1 MSKNFNLP
9 AQKIPDSKKTKKWF
23 KENIDA
29 IDSNGFFLEEGVR
42 ASYKNRRINYDLYN
56 GKLDMNDLVR
66 TVNPNELKGLN
77 LEQKIQHYPIAVP
90 RLNVLI
96 GEELKRRFDYK
107 IILTNPDSV
116 SIKEEEKLAL
126 YMQSVQEFL
135 TNNYKEEELEKKM
148 MDLQDYM
155 DHDWQDHREIVANKI
170 LRHLFQELK
179 LKHEFND
186 GFKDVLL
193 AGEEYYMAD
202 IVSGDPVLRR
212 VDTEKVY
219 WLRSGF
225 SNRIEDSDLIVIDEY
240 WSPGR
245 IVDTYHDVLTNGE
258 MDTIQR
264 GITEGGGSSSNNPFR
279 GTQEPDFVLA
289 ETNEEANII
298 NGLIE
303 SATHGNTLNRS
314 MDNHGNI
321 RVLKVLWR
329 SWRRVKKVKYFDEQ
343 GDEQFEY
350 FPDSYK
356 VDETKGESASY
367 IWINEWLEA
376 TKIAEDIY
384 VNLRPKPVQYHKLN
398 NPSYCHPGIVGRT
411 YSTSKFTTVSLMD
424 RLKHYQ
430 YLYDTFFD
438 RLNKLLS
445 NHRGKVLVMDFSIIP
460 DGWEPEQWFAY
471 LANMN
476 IAVKD
481 SFKEGAKGAATGKLA
496 GNLGRGGDHSY
507 IDLDQ
512 SNAIQHYIG
521 LLEFIKQQMSEISGV
536 SDQRLGQIEN
546 RETIGGVE
554 RSITQSSHITE
565 WYFSQHEDV
574 KLDALALL
582 LDTAKIAYK
591 GKNKKVQYILDD
603 LNIQMLNIDGDD
615 VASHEYGIVA
625 TTNSR
630 SQEMER
636 TIMEGAYALMQRG
649 EMQLSTLMDIFNS
662 NSIADKRRKI
672 ETKEK
677 QKAENE
683 SKQFE
688 QQQAEIAQAREQ
700 AMQLEMAKLKLEDT
714 KNIRDNETKLM
725 IAGMNADELAD
736 AIAEGKLSLDQDKL
750 TESQRQFDEKMML
763 DNDQF
768 NRKLE
773 VEKMKA
779 QKSKTSN

>member
-1 MSKNFNLP
+1 M
-9 AQKIPDSKKTKKWF
+9 
-23 KENIDA
+23 
-29 IDSNGFFLEEGVR
+29 
-42 ASYKNRRINYDLYN
+42 
-56 GKLDMNDLVR
+56 
-66 TVNPNELKGLN
+66 
-77 LEQKIQHYPIAVP
+77 
-90 RLNVLI
+90 
-96 GEELKRRFDYK
+96 
-107 IILTNPDSV
+107 
-116 SIKEEEKLAL
+116 
-126 YMQSVQEFL
+126 
-135 TNNYKEEELEKKM
+135 
-148 MDLQDYM
+148 
-155 DHDWQDHREIVANKI
+155 
-170 LRHLFQELK
+170 
-179 LKHEFND
+179 
-186 GFKDVLL
+186 
-193 AGEEYYMAD
+193 
-202 IVSGDPVLRR
+202 
-212 VDTEKVY
+212 
-219 WLRSGF
+219 
-225 SNRIEDSDLIVIDEY
+225 
-240 WSPGR
+240 
-245 IVDTYHDVLTNGE
+245 
-258 MDTIQR
+258 
-264 GITEGGGSSSNNPFR
+264 
-279 GTQEPDFVLA
+279 
-289 ETNEEANII
+289 
-298 NGLIE
+298 
-303 SATHGNTLNRS
+303 
-314 MDNHGNI
+314 
-321 RVLKVLWR
+321 
-329 SWRRVKKVKYFDEQ
+329 
-343 GDEQFEY
+343 
-350 FPDSYK
+350 
-356 VDETKGESASY
+356 
-367 IWINEWLEA
+367 
-376 TKIAEDIY
+376 
-384 VNLRPKPVQYHKLN
+384 
-398 NPSYCHPGIVGRT
+398 
-411 YSTSKFTTVSLMD
+411 
-424 RLKHYQ
+424 
-430 YLYDTFFD
+430 
-438 RLNKLLS
+438 
-445 NHRGKVLVMDFSIIP
+445 
-460 DGWEPEQWFAY
+460 
-471 LANMN
+471 
-476 IAVKD
+476 
-481 SFKEGAKGAATGKLA
+481 
-496 GNLGRGGDHSY
+496 
-507 IDLDQ
+507 
-512 SNAIQHYIG
+512 
-521 LLEFIKQQMSEISGV
+521 
-536 SDQRLGQIEN
+536 
-546 RETIGGVE
+546 E